1 MFENV
6 PGSDSSDTGLED
18 DREEIPQQEQKKTT
32 VEEIYGWCKRG
43 HETLIKVQEK
53 RETAR
58 RRQMICCGAI

>member
-32 VEEIYGWCKRG
+32 VEEIYGW
-43 HETLIKVQEK
+43 
-53 RETAR
+53 
-58 RRQMICCGAI
+58 